1 MAVLQKIRNRG
12 VLLVSCIAV
21 ALFLFVIGDLLRGGE
36 GLINQSRQTVGEIN
50 GNAVSIQEYQNLFEE
65 FQTYQEVTQQRSSFS
80 EDENNQLKDAAWQTF
95 VQNLLIEDECQ
106 KLGIAVTDE
115 EVSEVIQTGAS
126 QLLQVPVFANPQTGA
141 YDYAQ
146 LTNFLTEYST
156 MKESGEQV
164 PEAYEKIY
172 KYYLFAQKQI
182 RAQLLSSK
190 YQNLLSLCIFSNPI
204 EAKQA
209 FADRTNESDVLLVS
223 VPFSSIADDQ
233 VTVSDADIKAKYEAD
248 KEKYKQYT
256 ETRDI
261 KIVDVVV
268 TASDNDKKALEADMA
283 ECYSQLAAADKST
296 VANVV
301 RQNASVLQYT
311 DVLKSKDAFPVLI
324 ASHLGGDSAS
334 VAVGQTLKP
343 VFDAAA
349 NAYVTFKVLEKVTQ
363 ADSVL
368 FRQMAV
374 IGKDDA
380 DIKTKAD
387 SIMTALSA
395 GAQFK
400 DIAKKYGQAG
410 DSAWIATAQF
420 QNATLDADNAT
431 FIRTIYD
438 TNSGET
444 KKLTLTNGTTVILQV
459 MEKRNPIEKYNIAS
473 IVKELRFSDETYK
486 DEYNKF
492 SAFVAS
498 NPTLEAVEANAEK
511 NGYTVRP
518 ITDVASTVHNIA
530 GIHNSHDALKWLFE
544 DAQPGDV
551 SQLYECGDNNHLLLV
566 ALTGINKEGYASLD
580 KVSDIVKK
588 QLIND
593 KKAEKILAASK
604 DVKDIAAAKKLAGA
618 VADSVRHISFA
629 APAFIAA
636 TTSSE
641 PIVSALATKTAKGAF
656 AGPVK
661 GNAGVFML
669 QVLDKSASDEKYD
682 EKTEQ
687 DQSANMAFRYVSQ
700 SILNNLYLKANVKDN
715 RHKFF

>member
-12 VLLVSCIAV
+12 ILLVSCIAV

-50 GNAVSIQEYQNLFEE
+50 GTSVSIQEYQTLFEE
-65 FQTYQEVTQQRSSFS
+65 FQTYQEVAQQRSGFS

-95 VQNLLIEDECQ
+95 VQNQLIEDECQ
-106 KLGIAVTDE
+106 KLGIAVTDDE
-115 EVSEVIQTGAS
+115 ISQVIQTGAS
-126 QLLQVPVFANPQTGA
+126 QLLQVPVFANQQTGA
-141 YDYAQ
+141 YDYGQ
-146 LTNFLTEYST
+146 LQNFLTEYST

-190 YQNLLSLCIFSNPI
+190 YQNLLSLCFFSNPI

-209 FADRTNESDVLLVS
+209 FADRTNESDIYLVS
-223 VPFSSIADDQ
+223 VPFSSITDDQ

-248 KEKYKQYT
+248 KEKYKQFV
-256 ETRDI
+256 ETRDM

-268 TASDNDKKALEADMA
+268 TASDEDKKALEADMA
-283 ECYSQLAAADKST
+283 ECYNQLAAAEKND
-296 VANVV
+296 VANII
-301 RQNASVLQYT
+301 RQNSSVYPYS
-311 DVLKSKDAFPVLI
+311 DVLKSKDAFPILI
-324 ASHLGGDSAS
+324 SSHLGGDSAS

-343 VFDAAA
+343 VYDPAN
-349 NAYVTFKVLEKVTQ
+349 NAYVTFKVMEKATQ

-374 IGKDDA
+374 YGKDEA
-380 DIKTKAD
+380 DTKTKTD
-387 SIMTALSA
+387 SILNAISA
-395 GAQFK
+395 GAKFK
-400 DIAKKYGQAG
+400 DIAKKYGQVG

-420 QNATLDADNAT
+420 QNASLDADNALY
-431 FIRTIYD
+431 IRSIYD

-444 KKLTLTNGTTVILQV
+444 KKVTLTNGTTIIIQV
-459 MEKRNPIEKYNIAS
+459 MEKRNPIEKYNIAA

-486 DEYNKF
+486 NEYNKF

-498 NPTLEAVEANAEK
+498 NATLEDIEANAEK
-511 NGYTVRP
+511 SGYTVRP
-518 ITDVASTVHNIA
+518 ITDVTSTSHNIA
-530 GIHNSHDALKWLFE
+530 GIHNSHDALRWLFE
-544 DAQPGDV
+544 EAQPGNV

-566 ALTGINKEGYASLD
+566 ALTGINKEGYASID
-580 KVSDIVKK
+580 KVTDAIK
-588 QLIND
+588 QELIND
-593 KKAEKILAASK
+593 KKAEKIIADSK
-604 DVKDIAAAKKLAGA
+604 SVKDIAAAKKLPGA
-618 VADSVRHISFA
+618 VADSVNHVSFA
-629 APAFIAA
+629 APAFIVA
-636 TTSSE
+636 TTLSE
-641 PIVSALATKTAKGAF
+641 PIVSALAAKTAKGAF

-669 QVLDKSASDEKYD
+669 QVLDKKASEEKYD
-682 EKTEQ
+682 EKAEME
-687 DQSANMAFRYVSQ
+687 QSANMAFRYVSQ
-700 SILNNLYLKANVKDN
+700 NILNDLYMKANVKDS